1 MNARHTPLFA
11 ASRRDFL
18 RRYGCGFGGMA
29 LSAMMA
35 QGATT
40 AKPNPLAPK
49 QPHFAPRAKRVIFLW
64 MQGGPSHMD
73 LFDYKPRLAAGGG
86 QKFPIPLPANYEAPG
101 IGRNLMMAPIST
113 FSKQGPAGLH
123 MSDWLPN
130 LGKVS
135 DELCVLNGMQAD
147 SEAHAPAVRQLHT
160 GHTVMVRPSIGSWV
174 TYGLGTENNNL
185 PGFVTLCPQ
194 VGGDG
199 GSTQLFSNAFLPAI
213 YQGTPIGEA
222 GNAKE
227 AQIRYLEDKSVSS
240 KLQRQQVDLIQ
251 AMNKSYLRDLEAD
264 QNMEGMIESFEL
276 AFRMQTEAPSVLDL
290 AKESKATLDLYG
302 IGEKATD
309 NFGRQCLLARRLVE
323 AGVRFVQITDGGWDH
338 HGAIRK
344 GLPERCKAIDQPIA
358 ALITDLKKRG
368 LLKDTLLV
376 WSGEFGRTPFEQDLS
391 EGKAPASERGREH
404 NPKGFTAWM
413 AGGGVKGGMVHG
425 ETDEY
430 GWEAVNGKV
439 HIHDL
444 HATALHL
451 MGIDHERLTYR
462 YTGRDF
468 RLTDVYGH
476 VVKEILA

>member
-1 MNARHTPLFA
+1 
-11 ASRRDFL
+11 
-18 RRYGCGFGGMA
+18 MA

-35 QGATT
+35 QPAA
-40 AKPNPLAPK
+40 AKASPLSPK
-49 QPHFAPRAKRVIFLW
+49 EPHFPARAKRVIFLW

-73 LFDYKPRLAAGGG
+73 LFDFKPRLAAGGG
-86 QKFPIPLPANYEAPG
+86 QKFPIALPANYEAPG

-113 FSKQGPAGLH
+113 FSRQGKAGLL

-135 DELCVLNGMQAD
+135 EELCVLNAMQAD

-160 GHTVMVRPSIGSWV
+160 GHTVMVRPSMGSWV
-174 TYGLGTENNNL
+174 TYGLGTENQNL

-194 VGGDG
+194 VSGDG
-199 GSTQLFSNAFLPAI
+199 GSTQLFNNAFLPAV

-227 AQIRYLEDKSVSS
+227 AKIRYLEDKSISP
-240 KLQRQQVDLIQ
+240 KLQRRQLDLIQ
-251 AMNKSYLRDLEAD
+251 SINKSQLQELEID

-276 AFRMQTEAPSVLDL
+276 AFRMQAEAPSVLDL
-290 AKESKATLDLYG
+290 SKESKATLDLYG

-344 GLPERCKAIDQPIA
+344 GLPDRCKSIDQPVA
-358 ALITDLKKRG
+358 ALITDLKSRG
-368 LLKDTLLV
+368 LLQDTLLI

-413 AGGGVKGGMVHG
+413 AGGGIKGGTVYG

-430 GWEAVNGKV
+430 AWEAVNGKV

-451 MGIDHERLTYR
+451 LGINHEQLTFR

-468 RLTDVYGH
+468 RLTDVYGR
-476 VVKEILA
+476 VVKEIIA